1 MQVGESSK
9 AKGWRSG
16 AEKGEWGSR
25 ALISEAMGGGGSE
38 AVTTKFLEAMLS
50 ACEEGIYMLII
61 SFFLALK
68 WKGIIVFVFIIVIEL
83 LHL

>member
-1 MQVGESSK
+1 MEQRRVNEAAELSSL
-9 AKGWRSG
+9 RL
-16 AEKGEWGSR
+16 WGGR
-25 ALISEAMGGGGSE
+25 SE

-68 WKGIIVFVFIIVIEL
+68 WKGIIVFIFIIVIEL